1 MKALQAYIDQQNKWN
16 AMFKGRQYEIQ
27 THAGRKQVAE
37 SIDAALS
44 PENLSCDG
52 ELPRSQVQ
60 ARYRTLTASKWIR
73 ELLNICTNFLRSKM
87 TDAQKMQLAIDKL
100 NEAKEL
106 MIEAL
111 GKMEF
116 VMDHVVNIETMIDE
130 LEYYRQ
136 EELENE

>member
-1 MKALQAYIDQQNKWN
+1 MGEMNKA
-16 AMFKGRQYEIQ
+16 E
-27 THAGRKQVAE
+27 
-37 SIDAALS
+37 
-44 PENLSCDG
+44 
-52 ELPRSQVQ
+52 
-60 ARYRTLTASKWIR
+60 
-73 ELLNICTNFLRSKM
+73 
-87 TDAQKMQLAIDKL
+87 KMQLAIDKL